1 MHKTWAREFVTK
13 RESVNLWGAICRIKT
28 VGIKPEKHDIKTRGI
43 NWWNHSK
50 ETDWTWEER
59 TVAIKFE
66 RRKLNTQKWAGRG
79 ERSIE
84 TARIDNNGA
93 LCPK

>member
-43 NWWNHSK
+43 NW
-50 ETDWTWEER
+50 
-59 TVAIKFE
+59 
-66 RRKLNTQKWAGRG
+66 
-79 ERSIE
+79 
-84 TARIDNNGA
+84 
-93 LCPK
+93 